1 MSGDRFTPDE
11 ALREIGRVD
20 RQVRRSARGPGRAYL
35 LVGLATMVYWPV
47 MFLGGG
53 VWPLIGGLGWIAL
66 TVALCVYW
74 ARLRVHDRLLKRVR
88 KPVEAAY
95 VVTMPLPFVY
105 GVWLMPPTL
114 TVGSTVVLLALSV
127 LAGLPL
133 VYGGLLLMR
142 DSPAG
147 APLTRDR

>member
-11 ALREIGRVD
+11 ALQEIGRMD

-53 VWPLIGGLGWIAL
+53 VWPLVGALGWVVL
-66 TVALCVYW
+66 TITLCVYW
-74 ARLRVHDRLLKRVR
+74 AALRVHDRLLKRVR

-95 VVTMPLPFVY
+95 VVTMALPFVY
-105 GVWLMPPTL
+105 GVWLMPSTL
-114 TVGSTVVLLALSV
+114 TVGSAAVLLALSV

-133 VYGGLLLMR
+133 VYGAFLLMR